1 MIEIDIPKGEYK
13 FAQVTMNQYV
23 HVDGKV
29 ICNVVKRFEKETKA
43 IGELIADAGNTAQK
57 CGLLPSELLKQR
69 NELREAL
76 IEMIEQYAYSGE
88 KKGVPLIH
96 TGGMSA
102 LEGAFDVLGLTDPM
116 PITEFE
122 NAIKSTEQ

>member
-1 MIEIDIPKGEYK
+1 MKDLGLPTGEYK

-57 CGLLPSELLKQR
+57 CGLLPSELLRQR
-69 NELREAL
+69 DTIYVLAMDFISEVIKGTGADRAGNYAIKIEA
-76 IEMIEQYAYSGE
+76 
-88 KKGVPLIH
+88 
-96 TGGMSA
+96 
-102 LEGAFDVLGLTDPM
+102 
-116 PITEFE
+116 
-122 NAIKSTEQ
+122 AIKSTEQ